1 MKKHL
6 LIALIFALAGICFAA
21 GNADNQKL
29 KDVCAMLSEHPITKG
44 NFTQIKSV
52 KTAKGSRDLKSSGEF
67 IFCPDGIMW
76 KTLKPFPSSM
86 IVGTDFIA
94 QVVADG
100 TKNVTDTSNNQTFAS
115 VASTIS
121 AVFSN
126 DYDNLTKAFNTSLSV
141 QADGNIKITLV
152 PKDSTIASVLSSIDL
167 LVAGNQIN
175 GIVMTEAS
183 GNATSYIFEN
193 QTYPKELSKDEKAL
207 FSNK

>member
-1 MKKHL
+1 MKKH
-6 LIALIFALAGICFAA
+6 IIFALILACSLSFVAA
-21 GNADNQKL
+21 DTSDNQKL
-29 KDVCAMLSEHPITKG
+29 KDVCSMLAQHPLTKG
-44 NFTQIKSV
+44 NFTQIKTV

-76 KTLKPFPSSM
+76 KTTKPFPSSM
-86 IVGTDFIA
+86 IVGKDFIA
-94 QVVADG
+94 QIAADG

-126 DYDNLTKAFNTSLSV
+126 DYDNLTKAFNTSLTA

-167 LVAGNQIN
+167 IVSGNQIN
-175 GIVMTEAS
+175 GIIMTEAS
-183 GNATSYIFEN
+183 GNGTSYIFEN
-193 QTYPKELSKDEKAL
+193 QTYPKELSKDELAL